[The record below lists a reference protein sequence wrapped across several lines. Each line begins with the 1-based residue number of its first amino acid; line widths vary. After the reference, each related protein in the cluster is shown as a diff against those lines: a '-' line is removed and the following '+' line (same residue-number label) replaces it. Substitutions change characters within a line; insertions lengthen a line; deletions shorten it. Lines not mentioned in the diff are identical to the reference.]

1 MSGDWRRT
9 TLILFEV
16 GVNRVF
22 DRFTYPCMYVWRSRH
37 PLEQPYLLPAT
48 ASSGKGALARVI
60 VVLASLPPQLSL
72 LLLILAWSRQRDLL
86 WHEQFFSRYPH
97 GTNSRE
103 NQVIFRETKKK
114 KEKKKKG
121 KANHTLPHNV
131 KDAPQTSLQ
140 WAHDFVFSLRK
151 WGGSSRL
158 PTLWVCKVHI
168 VKTIRDALIA
178 PMEGLP
184 IPLTM
189 KTTLIPT

>member
-114 KEKKKKG
+114 KRKKKEG
-121 KANHTLPHNV
+121 RQITHCHITLKTHHKLVCNGRMTLYFLSASGV
-131 KDAPQTSLQ
+131 ALQ
-140 WAHDFVFSLRK
+140 GFQLFGFARY
-151 WGGSSRL
+151 
-158 PTLWVCKVHI
+158 T
-168 VKTIRDALIA
+168 
-178 PMEGLP
+178 
-184 IPLTM
+184 
-189 KTTLIPT
+189 